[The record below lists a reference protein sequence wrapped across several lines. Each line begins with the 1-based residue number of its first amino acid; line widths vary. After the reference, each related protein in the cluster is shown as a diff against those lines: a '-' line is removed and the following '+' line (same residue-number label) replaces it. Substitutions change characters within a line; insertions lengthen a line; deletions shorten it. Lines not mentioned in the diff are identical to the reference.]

1 MARLTQLRVRNYRA
15 VKALELVPDER
26 GNLVSGHN
34 GAGKT
39 SLLESIFLLSRGR
52 GFRGGDV
59 RQLIRHG
66 QEAARVSGTVAGEG
80 GVHELTVT
88 IEGRAVLS
96 SLDGETGARRAAL
109 ARALPVL
116 NLDARVMD
124 LVDRGP
130 ERRRQLLNWVTFH
143 VEPSFH
149 AAWRRFRRS
158 LRQRNA
164 GLRAAAGVVTAWD
177 KQFCAEAEAMEG
189 QRRAIAERLR
199 PRFRRIAE
207 QLLGLRVDWNY
218 LRGWPRDRTLREALR
233 ESLDGDRK
241 LGMTRLGPQRA
252 DIALRLESERARYV
266 ASRGQQKLLAA
277 AMILAAAE
285 LLVEAG
291 VAKPVVLADEPLVEL
306 DAEHANRLLQA
317 MTGVQAQLF
326 ITAVETAP
334 FTHDFKRSE
343 FRLDAGALV

>member
-1 MARLTQLRVRNYRA
+1 
-15 VKALELVPDER
+15 
-26 GNLVSGHN
+26 
-34 GAGKT
+34 
-39 SLLESIFLLSRGR
+39 
-52 GFRGGDV
+52 
-59 RQLIRHG
+59 
-66 QEAARVSGTVAGEG
+66 
-80 GVHELTVT
+80 
-88 IEGRAVLS
+88 
-96 SLDGETGARRAAL
+96 
-109 ARALPVL
+109 
-116 NLDARVMD
+116 MD

-164 GLRAAAGVVTAWD
+164 GLRAAAGAGVVTAWD

-207 QLLGLRVDWNY
+207 QLLGLRVDWDY

-233 ESLDGDRK
+233 DSLESDRK

-252 DIALRLESERARYV
+252 DIALRLESGRARHF

-291 VAKPVVLADEPLVEL
+291 VATPVVLADEPLVEL

-317 MTGVQAQLF
+317 MMGVQAQLF